1 MKAPFSRTLFELLCE
16 QAAKAP
22 ELAAVISGGVC
33 LSYAELEVRAR
44 RVAQA
49 MRETGVRR
57 GDRVGLLSD
66 NRIEW
71 LEVFFAAAAL
81 GAIVVPFST
90 WSTPRELEFLLGDS
104 QLRLL
109 FAIPRFGKRSF
120 ADDIAAL
127 KASGA
132 HRDLERVVLLDAEAR
147 DGFSLYS
154 RYQQAGILPNLAPG
168 EGASAADTLV
178 VLYTS
183 GSSNRPKA
191 VPLVHCSTIENAF
204 NIGERQGLVPG
215 DRVFV
220 SIPLFWSYGAVN
232 ALPASVSHGAAL
244 VLQGHFDADGALDLI
259 ERHKCTAIYTLPAMT
274 NALVGHPR
282 FHPRRTATM
291 RTGVTIG
298 APQDIFKA
306 AEQLG
311 ASQICNIYGATENYG
326 NCCVTPHHWPLE
338 KRARCQGPPL
348 PGVQVRIRD
357 ASLGCES
364 QRDEVGE
371 IEVKGYLSKGY
382 LGSSA
387 QFNATAFTPDGYFR
401 TGDLGSL
408 SQDGAL
414 QYAGRSSEMIKR
426 SGINVSPAEVEEV
439 LQQYPGIALAGVTG
453 LADPVRGE
461 IVVAYL
467 MPRLGFRIETSE
479 VLAHCRR
486 HLSQYKIPDR
496 LYVCE
501 DLPLTPTGKLLRRK
515 LKAMAAASADTRED
529 NGA

>member
-1 MKAPFSRTLFELLCE
+1 MKAPYSRTLFELLCE
-16 QAAKAP
+16 QAANAP
-22 ELAAVISGGVC
+22 ELAAVISEGVC

-90 WSTPRELEFLLGDS
+90 WSTPRELDFLLDDS

-109 FAIPRFGKRSF
+109 FAISRFGKRSF

-127 KASGA
+127 HASGA
-132 HRDLERVVLLDAEAR
+132 HRDLQSVVLLDAEAR

-154 RYQQAGILPNLAPG
+154 RYHQAGILPDLAPG
-168 EGASAADTLV
+168 EGASATDTLV

-183 GSSNRPKA
+183 GSSNKPKA
-191 VPLVHCSTIENAF
+191 VPLIHCSTIENAF

-215 DRVFV
+215 DRVLV

-232 ALPASVSHGAAL
+232 ALPASFSHAATL
-244 VLQGHFDADGALDLI
+244 VLQGHFDAEGALDLI

-282 FHPRRTATM
+282 FHRRRTATM

-326 NCCVTPHHWPLE
+326 NCCVTPHDWPLE

-348 PGVQVRIRD
+348 PGVQVRIRA
-357 ASLGCES
+357 ASLGGES
-364 QRDEVGE
+364 QQDEVGE
-371 IEVKGYLSKGY
+371 IEVTGYISKGY

-387 QFNATAFTPDGYFR
+387 QFNATAFTLDGYFSNR
-401 TGDLGSL
+401 HLRRP
-408 SQDGAL
+408 SQHGAL
-414 QYAGRSSEMIKR
+414 PPTGRSSEMIKR
-426 SGINVSPAEVEEV
+426 SGIN
-439 LQQYPGIALAGVTG
+439 
-453 LADPVRGE
+453 
-461 IVVAYL
+461 
-467 MPRLGFRIETSE
+467 
-479 VLAHCRR
+479 
-486 HLSQYKIPDR
+486 
-496 LYVCE
+496 
-501 DLPLTPTGKLLRRK
+501 
-515 LKAMAAASADTRED
+515 
-529 NGA
+529 